1 MAKAPTPGRYTP
13 PGAKD
18 KSTAPQLFVGFDGEE
33 WGFRYLEIT
42 PQDAADLDKRA
53 GMGPR
58 ALMSTFAEHPNEVDL
73 HTAAGL
79 IFLARRQTEGRWVTW
94 AQATDGL
101 SYDSAITIRNADDVT
116 TAESESETEDDSPE
130 A

>member
-13 PGAKD
+13 PAAKP
-18 KSTAPQLFVGFDGEE
+18 KAAPDMYVGWDGDE
-33 WGFRYLEIT
+33 WGFRYSEVT
-42 PQDAADLDKRA
+42 PQDAADLAKRT

-58 ALMSTFAEHPNEVDL
+58 ALMATFAEHPDEVDL

-79 IFLARRQTEGRWVTW
+79 IFLARRQTEGRWATW
-94 AQATDGL
+94 AHATDGL
-101 SYDSAITIRNADDVT
+101 SYDSAITMRNADD
-116 TAESESETEDDSPE
+116 ETDVEQPVDEDESPE

>member
-1 MAKAPTPGRYTP
+1 MAKAPTPGRYTSP
-13 PGAKD
+13 AAKP
-18 KSTAPQLFVGFDGEE
+18 KVAPDMYIGWDGDE
-33 WGFRYLEIT
+33 WGFSHNEIT
-42 PQDAADLDKRA
+42 PQDAADLDRRT

-58 ALMSTFAEHPNEVDL
+58 ALMATFAEHPDEVDL

-94 AQATDGL
+94 AHATDGL
-101 SYDSAITIRNADDVT
+101 TYDSAITMRPADDA
-116 TAESESETEDDSPE
+116 TAMEGQEDDDSPE